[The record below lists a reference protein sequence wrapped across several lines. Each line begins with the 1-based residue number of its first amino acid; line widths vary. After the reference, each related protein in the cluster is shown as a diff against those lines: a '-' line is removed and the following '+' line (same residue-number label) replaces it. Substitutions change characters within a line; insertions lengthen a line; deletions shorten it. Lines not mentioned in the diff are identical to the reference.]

1 MGTRHISSLN
11 PLTNGPKLVKLCVM
25 NKILIE
31 SICYRIGSI
40 ILGFTVNYIIFRS
53 ITFSLTL
60 TMLFFVTHTIYYI
73 IFKKM
78 WARYLKYESFMIGTR
93 NLP

>member
-1 MGTRHISSLN
+1 MI
-11 PLTNGPKLVKLCVM
+11 KLCVM
-25 NKILIE
+25 NKVLIE
-31 SICYRIGSI
+31 AICYRIGSI
-40 ILGFTVNYIIFRS
+40 ILGFVVNYIIFRS

-60 TMLFFVTHTIYYI
+60 TMLFFITHTLYYI

-78 WARYLKYESFMIGTR
+78 WARYIKYGSLMIGTR